1 MILEKHKPWVDF
13 LIVGAQKSGT
23 TTLHAYL
30 KEHPEIMMP
39 DRKELHF
46 FNKDDFFK
54 ASEPDYAHY
63 HSFFNEACEK
73 MQTSESNNDRL
84 LGEATPAYLYCR
96 DAAKRI
102 WQYNPAMKIIIIL
115 RNPVDRAFS
124 HWNMEVAR
132 GAESL
137 SFSDAL
143 KYESTRCRQA
153 LPSQHYVYSY
163 RDRGFYSAQ
172 IREYW
177 RFFSKQQVFVIKY
190 DDLVKESEKVLQKTF
205 GFLGVA
211 QEKAHILSHETK
223 KLNAIAYKE
232 RMTEAQRQDLLSYF
246 RYEIKQ
252 LEDMLGW
259 QCETWFAG

>member
-1 MILEKHKPWVDF
+1 MNAHKPWVDF

-30 KEHPEIMMP
+30 KEHPELVMS
-39 DRKELHF
+39 DRKEVHF

-54 ASEPDYAHY
+54 TAEPDYAQY
-63 HSFFNEACEK
+63 HSYFNEAG
-73 MQTSESNNDRL
+73 ESNNDKL

-102 WQYNPAMKIIIIL
+102 WQYNPSMKIIIIL
-115 RNPVDRAFS
+115 RNPVERAFS
-124 HWNMEVAR
+124 HWNMEVSR

-143 KYESTRCRQA
+143 KYESVRCRQA

-163 RDRGFYSAQ
+163 QDRGFYSTQ

-177 RFFSKQQVFVIKY
+177 RFFSKQQVIIIKY
-190 DDLVKESEKVLQKTF
+190 DDLIETPENVLYSVF
-205 GFLGVA
+205 GFLGVD
-211 QEKAHILSHETK
+211 QKAAKTLSRETK

-232 RMTEAQRQDLLSYF
+232 HMTKAQRRDLLSCF
-246 RYEIKQ
+246 RHEIRQ